1 MADEGPKICPG
12 CGDEVEEEWIKCPV
26 CNTILRSPGPP
37 PTVPPGPPQASP
49 QMAQPPEPQ
58 AGPPT
63 TLEERREMPAPET
76 PRPPPVPEPRA
87 EPMLE
92 RPHEAPTAPLTATPD
107 ILMKGEE
114 ARRISESAA
123 MKSKLEATQKEKDE
137 SDARAQEL
145 EAQLKEKE
153 SQLNTTEQALAVERM
168 ERANL
173 KKKLDNAEASQ
184 TRLEAEQK
192 DREDLKKRLED
203 TETKLGHEEAE
214 RKSLEDLV
222 VQREGDL
229 RKKEEELKVREDDIV
244 LKEKR
249 TAEDREKVKAQAIA
263 LAEVEAKVE
272 GREKVVKEREGTLA
286 KDEADL
292 EQIEASLKEKET
304 SVIHGQGQVKI
315 KQGEL
320 DSMIDQY
327 ANRLAQVKLRDDK
340 VNALEARTKE
350 IGEKNDKDRTE
361 LGQMRVKIETDKA
374 DITTRSQGLYERLLK
389 AEAKAKE
396 LDERE
401 KVVKE
406 QERTSQKWQEDL
418 RHTEI
423 HLMSIQD
430 EIDSCVHCS
439 AKDRFA
445 RVDKL
450 IAEAKAIGAEVDI
463 PEDEV
468 KGARA
473 LLDQGQYDK
482 AVEKASNAIR
492 LAEQAKKQYYSYGV
506 RYTIKAVEKIISS
519 IKELGVST
527 DEPEGMLKDAKEA
540 LSKEDYE
547 RAEDLAKMAERIALY
562 TEEKAEEISAGIRRL
577 DPMMAKAK
585 SDGRDT
591 STAEG
596 IIGQAKDLAKKGNYG
611 SSLEY
616 LREAERSLLDQQVS
630 SVTEGL
636 KEEPAEAPPPGPPIP
651 VQEEAP
657 PPVPEPAPQE
667 VPVQM
672 RPAQPPQEQTTGSAG
687 GPIHHAMQP
696 QYAPQGPPPQPQP
709 QEPPGQRFRCPYCGS
724 VFEIRN
730 AQRPITTSCPY
741 CQHMVIIN

>member
-1 MADEGPKICPG
+1 
-12 CGDEVEEEWIKCPV
+12 
-26 CNTILRSPGPP
+26 
-37 PTVPPGPPQASP
+37 
-49 QMAQPPEPQ
+49 MAQPPEPQ

-63 TLEERREMPAPET
+63 DIEERKDIPVPEA
-76 PRPPPVPEPRA
+76 PRPPPAPEAKA
-87 EPMLE
+87 EPQPE
-92 RPHEAPTAPLTATPD
+92 FPKTPLSATPD

-123 MKSKLEATQKEKDE
+123 LKSKLDTAQKEKDQ

-145 EAQLKEKE
+145 EARLKEKE
-153 SQLNTTEQALAVERM
+153 SQLNTTEEALAVERM
-168 ERANL
+168 ERANI
-173 KKKLDNAEASQ
+173 
-184 TRLEAEQK
+184 
-192 DREDLKKRLED
+192 KKRLDSAEANQTKLEADRTDTEDLRKRLAD
-203 TETKLGHEEAE
+203 TETNLAHETAE

-229 RKKEEELKVREDDIV
+229 RKKEEELKTREDDIV
-244 LKEKR
+244 AKEKR
-249 TAEDREKVKAQAIA
+249 ASEDREKVKAQAIV
-263 LAEVEAKVE
+263 LADVEVKVEA
-272 GREKVVKEREGTLA
+272 REKVVKEREGTLA

-292 EQIEASLKEKET
+292 EQMEASLKEKET
-304 SVIHGQGQVKI
+304 SVIHGQEQVKV

-327 ANRLAQVKLRDDK
+327 ANRLAQVKLREDK
-340 VNALEARTKE
+340 ENALETRTKE
-350 IGEKNDKDRTE
+350 AGEKNDRDRTE
-361 LGQMRVKIETDKA
+361 LGQMRVKLESDKA
-374 DITTRSQGLYERLLK
+374 DITTRSQALYERLQK

-396 LDERE
+396 LDDRE

-439 AKDRFA
+439 AKDRFM
-445 RVDKL
+445 RVDKA
-450 IAEAKAIGAEVDI
+450 IAEAKAIGADVDI

-506 RYTIKAVEKIISS
+506 RYTIKTVEKIISS

-577 DPMMAKAK
+577 DPMMVKAK

-596 IIGQAKDLAKKGNYG
+596 IIAQAKDLAKKGNYG

-616 LREAERSLLDQQVS
+616 LREAEKSLLEQQVS

-636 KEEPAEAPPPGPPIP
+636 KEEPAEAPPPGPPIS

-657 PPVPEPAPQE
+657 PQEPTPQE
-667 VPVQM
+667 VPPQM
-672 RPAQPPQEQTTGSAG
+672 QPAQQPREQVTGSAG
-687 GPIHHAMQP
+687 GPIHQAMQP
-696 QYAPQGPPPQPQP
+696 QYTPQGPPPQPQP
-709 QEPPGQRFRCPYCGS
+709 QEPQGQRFRCPYCGS

-741 CQHMVIIN
+741 CQRMVIIN